1 MSAETAALAS
11 TPHPLGKPGGPG
23 LFGDRSLS
31 LPPYVQNIAH
41 SLMTKRGMDR
51 SKAIQV
57 ALGTVKNWAS
67 GQGDVRPEV
76 RAAATAAVAAW
87 EAAKAKAH
95 ATPNKGTDDVTLS
108 QPMTVLRAVLDGSSV
123 VNLAIAPEPLPQK
136 TDKKPPA
143 QKAKKNEHPE
153 GKHKLPPG
161 ATHWKHNWQPVDD
174 QGRPVGPPQK
184 DKSASEI
191 ADMAGHTAATKEAI
205 RQAYKNKA
213 TADSKK
219 ATADSKKAAVKAKSE
234 SRRAVAAK
242 KRAEAAAKRLAKQK
256 AAAKKREAHKREM
269 AAKKAAAAKARAEKA
284 KTTEHRKLVAAA
296 IKQALA
302 DKKAGRPLT
311 PSQVRLLDRYD
322 TQQAEQ
328 TDNLRNNVSLSQP
341 MASEQVTVPTGGSQ
355 DGARLTVNS
364 LMTKYPKRYL
374 AGAAIKTQKKRRN
387 CRREGGQ

>member
-1 MSAETAALAS
+1 
-11 TPHPLGKPGGPG
+11 LGKPGGPG
-23 LFGDRSLS
+23 LFGDRSLN

-95 ATPNKGTDDVTLS
+95 ATPNKGNNDVTLS

-123 VNLAIAPEPLPQK
+123 VDLAIAPEPLPQK
-136 TDKKPPA
+136 TDKKPPV

-161 ATHWKHNWQPVDD
+161 AVGWKHNWQPVDD

-191 ADMAGHTAATKEAI
+191 ADMAGHTEATKDAI

-213 TADSKK
+213 TADG
-219 ATADSKKAAVKAKSE
+219 KKAAVKAKSD

-256 AAAKKREAHKREM
+256 AAVKKREAHKREM

-341 MASEQVTVPTGGSQ
+341 MASEQITVPTGSSQ